1 LEDLVIWGI
10 SMSENWGLKWI
21 LRKRRSE
28 FDVGLCV
35 YFLVAESLLFSLCF
49 IFNLFWCCR
58 MLLGMGMNLRK
69 MNVVVVLVD
78 NVVVFYVVI
87 FCGVR

>member
-1 LEDLVIWGI
+1 
-10 SMSENWGLKWI
+10 
-21 LRKRRSE
+21 
-28 FDVGLCV
+28 
-35 YFLVAESLLFSLCF
+35 
-49 IFNLFWCCR
+49 

-87 FCGVR
+87 ICGVR